1 MGRRQD
7 QLKAWPK
14 LHLVLSVVGFVC
26 LFGVVV
32 LVCGGFFLSVSL
44 FLVGLFCG
52 FVCVFVC
59 VVNTLSP
66 V

>member
-1 MGRRQD
+1 MGQRQD

-32 LVCGGFFLSVSL
+32 LVCGGFFS
-44 FLVGLFCG
+44 
-52 FVCVFVC
+52 
-59 VVNTLSP
+59 
-66 V
+66 

>member
-1 MGRRQD
+1 M
-7 QLKAWPK
+7 
-14 LHLVLSVVGFVC
+14 V
-26 LFGVVV
+26 
-32 LVCGGFFLSVSL
+32 GFFLSVSL

-66 V
+66 I